1 MAGKYLENAENIK
14 EIFEGKIG
22 FFGAICV
29 QDLLPNGTPEHIK
42 FEVKRIAGILGEK
55 GNYIL
60 APAHNIQDDTP
71 VENVLAL
78 FEAVKELET
87 A

>member
-1 MAGKYLENAENIK
+1 MEIFSSFQLKLNNIK
-14 EIFEGKIG
+14 S
-22 FFGAICV
+22 
-29 QDLLPNGTPEHIK
+29 
-42 FEVKRIAGILGEK
+42 EVKRIAALLGVK

-78 FEAVKELET
+78 FEAVNELENIY
-87 A
+87 